1 VLPSFALIDIIL
13 FNVARVVE
21 DVLFTHNLHTISCT
35 NQPTK
40 RKKKISKTSKR
51 KSKKKKHKNYTWHTQ
66 RNKEEKGDKIS

>member
-51 KSKKKKHKNYTWHTQ
+51 KSKKKKNIKTTLGTHKEIK
-66 RNKEEKGDKIS
+66 RRKETK